1 MFLQSSVCTLKLL
14 QEGASEGACCAQLN
28 LLDFAQLEPA
38 ALGCSSSWSLQE
50 AQTGQLGAP
59 QPHAVSPRPALA
71 SGLRVDSTSSA
82 RFPGD
87 ARPRHRRP
95 AAEKSRSSL
104 RAARKLPR
112 GKAVARGPA
121 N

>member
-1 MFLQSSVCTLKLL
+1 MLP
-14 QEGASEGACCAQLN
+14 QLN

-38 ALGCSSSWSLQE
+38 ALRCSSSWSLQE
-50 AQTGQLGAP
+50 AQTGQLRAP
-59 QPHAVSPRPALA
+59 QPHTVSPRPALA
-71 SGLRVDSTSSA
+71 GSLRVDSTSSA

-87 ARPRHRRP
+87 ARPRHRHP
-95 AAEKSRSSL
+95 AAEKSRFSL

-112 GKAVARGPA
+112 GEAVERGPV